1 MIEYNKEYFSNN
13 YYFLL
18 KEGYDKISL
27 FYSVAETLTESRKKD
42 KKIVLN
48 KKNEKKIKGLVD
60 KFLKTNKKFT
70 EKQINSKFKELDS
83 DGEIE
88 ELVDADGTMLGSA
101 IPFKS
106 QYLTPHKTMDQTIA
120 MARTSN
126 DPVTRGYRVYYG
138 ESEEEQEN
146 VVSEVNYD
154 EVFGWEET
162 KDMDYHDT
170 VDTLEDMGV
179 DNAEE
184 RAEEMGKDPKLE
196 KKKMKGSFI
205 RQRLVEKEPIDEVQK
220 QQMIKMVEDILTK
233 KSKKDGDVVKNS
245 SDSNK
250 TIGEFLKR
258 NIRSIKKFP
267 RLYCPLPQVE
277 CSKLTPRLSDKGIAI
292 LRGAQCLTNG
302 LDDLGRVTYS

>member
-1 MIEYNKEYFSNN
+1 MVEYNIEYFSNN

-48 KKNEKKIKGLVD
+48 KKNEKNIKGLVS

-120 MARTSN
+120 MSRTTN

-138 ESEEEQEN
+138 ESEEEQDN
-146 VVSEVNYD
+146 VVSEVNYTD
-154 EVFGWEET
+154 VFGWEET
-162 KDMDYHDT
+162 KDMDYNDT
-170 VDTLEDMGV
+170 VDTLDDMGV

-184 RAEEMGKDPKLE
+184 RAEEMGKLPKQTV
-196 KKKMKGSFI
+196 KKDKKG
-205 RQRLVEKEPIDEVQK
+205 RQVLKQRLVEKEPIDEVQK

-233 KSKKDGDVVKNS
+233 KSKKDGDVVKSS
-245 SDSNK
+245 SDTNK
-250 TIGEFLKR
+250 TIGAFLKR
-258 NIRSIKKFP
+258 NIKSIKK
-267 RLYCPLPQVE
+267 LAE
-277 CSKLTPRLSDKGIAI
+277 KEGISVDQLI
-292 LRGAQCLTNG
+292 KVFKY
-302 LDDLGRVTYS
+302 DE

>member
-48 KKNEKKIKGLVD
+48 KKNEKNIKNLVD

-70 EKQINSKFKELDS
+70 EKQINSKFKEFDS
-83 DGEIE
+83 EGEIE

-101 IPFKS
+101 IPIKS
-106 QYLTPHKTMDQTIA
+106 QVLTPKKTMDQTIA
-120 MARTSN
+120 MSRATN

-146 VVSEVNYD
+146 VVSEVDYSD
-154 EVFGWEET
+154 AFGYEET
-162 KDMDYHDT
+162 KDMGYEDT

-179 DNAEE
+179 DNAEK
-184 RAEEMGKDPKLE
+184 RADEQGKDPKLE
-196 KKKMKGSFI
+196 KKKMKDSFI

-220 QQMIKMVEDILTK
+220 QKMIKMVEDILTK
-233 KSKKDGDVVKNS
+233 KSKKDGDVVKGS
-245 SDSNK
+245 SESNK
-250 TIGEFLKR
+250 TIGSFLKR
-258 NIRSIKKFP
+258 NLKSIKK
-267 RLYCPLPQVE
+267 LAE
-277 CSKLTPRLSDKGIAI
+277 KEGIS
-292 LRGAQCLTNG
+292 
-302 LDDLGRVTYS
+302 LDQLIKALKYDE

>member
-48 KKNEKKIKGLVD
+48 KKNEKNIKNLVD

-70 EKQINSKFKELDS
+70 EKQINSKFKEFDS
-83 DGEIE
+83 EGEIE

-101 IPFKS
+101 IPIKS
-106 QYLTPHKTMDQTIA
+106 QVLTPKKTMDQTIA
-120 MARTSN
+120 MSRATN

-146 VVSEVNYD
+146 VVSEVDYSD
-154 EVFGWEET
+154 AFGYEET
-162 KDMDYHDT
+162 KDMGYEDT

-179 DNAEE
+179 DNAEK
-184 RAEEMGKDPKLE
+184 RADEQGKDPKLE
-196 KKKMKGSFI
+196 KKKMNDSFI

-220 QQMIKMVEDILTK
+220 QKMIKMVEDILTK
-233 KSKKDGDVVKNS
+233 KSKKDGDVVKGS
-245 SDSNK
+245 SESNK
-250 TIGEFLKR
+250 TIGSFLKR
-258 NIRSIKKFP
+258 NLKSIKK
-267 RLYCPLPQVE
+267 LAE
-277 CSKLTPRLSDKGIAI
+277 KEGISVDQLIKA
-292 LRGAQCLTNG
+292 LKY
-302 LDDLGRVTYS
+302 DE

>member
-48 KKNEKKIKGLVD
+48 KKNEKNIKDLVN

-83 DGEIE
+83 EGEIE

-106 QYLTPHKTMDQTIA
+106 QYLTPKKTMDQTIA
-120 MARTSN
+120 MSRATN

-146 VVSEVNYD
+146 VVSEVDYSD
-154 EVFGWEET
+154 AFGYEET
-162 KDMDYHDT
+162 KDMGYEDT

-179 DNAEE
+179 DNAEK
-184 RAEEMGKDPKLE
+184 RADEQGKDPKLE
-196 KKKMKGSFI
+196 KKKMKDSFI

-220 QQMIKMVEDILTK
+220 QKMIKMVEDILTK
-233 KSKKDGDVVKNS
+233 KSKKDGDVVKGS
-245 SDSNK
+245 SESNK
-250 TIGEFLKR
+250 TIGSFLKR
-258 NIRSIKKFP
+258 NLKSIKK
-267 RLYCPLPQVE
+267 LAE
-277 CSKLTPRLSDKGIAI
+277 KEGISVDQLIKA
-292 LRGAQCLTNG
+292 LKY
-302 LDDLGRVTYS
+302 DE

>member
-1 MIEYNKEYFSNN
+1 
-13 YYFLL
+13 
-18 KEGYDKISL
+18 
-27 FYSVAETLTESRKKD
+27 VAETLTESRKKD

-48 KKNEKKIKGLVD
+48 KKNEKNIKSLVD

-70 EKQINSKFKELDS
+70 EKQINSKFKELDG

-101 IPFKS
+101 IPIKS
-106 QYLTPHKTMDQTIA
+106 QYLTPKKTMDQTIA
-120 MARTSN
+120 MSRATN

-138 ESEEEQEN
+138 ESEEEQDN
-146 VVSEVNYD
+146 IVAEVNYD

-162 KDMDYHDT
+162 KDMDYNDT
-170 VDTLEDMGV
+170 VGTLEDMGV

-220 QQMIKMVEDILTK
+220 QRMIKMVEDILTK
-233 KSKKDGDVVKNS
+233 KSKKDGDVVKS
-245 SDSNK
+245 SSEANK
-250 TIGEFLKR
+250 TIGSFLKR
-258 NIRSIKKFP
+258 NLKSIKK
-267 RLYCPLPQVE
+267 LAE
-277 CSKLTPRLSDKGIAI
+277 KEGIS
-292 LRGAQCLTNG
+292 
-302 LDDLGRVTYS
+302 LDQLIKALKYDE

>member
-48 KKNEKKIKGLVD
+48 KKNEKNIKNLVD

-83 DGEIE
+83 EGEIE

-106 QYLTPHKTMDQTIA
+106 QVLTPKKTMDQTIA
-120 MARTSN
+120 MSRATN

-138 ESEEEQEN
+138 ESEEEQDN
-146 VVSEVNYD
+146 IVAEVNYD

-162 KDMDYHDT
+162 KDMGYNDT

-220 QQMIKMVEDILTK
+220 QKMIKMVEDILTK
-233 KSKKDGDVVKNS
+233 KSKKDGDVVKGS
-245 SDSNK
+245 SESNK
-250 TIGEFLKR
+250 TIGSFLKR
-258 NIRSIKKFP
+258 NLKSIKK
-267 RLYCPLPQVE
+267 LAE
-277 CSKLTPRLSDKGIAI
+277 KEGISVDQLIKA
-292 LRGAQCLTNG
+292 LKY
-302 LDDLGRVTYS
+302 DE

>member
-48 KKNEKKIKGLVD
+48 KKNEKNIKNLVD

-83 DGEIE
+83 EGEIE

-106 QYLTPHKTMDQTIA
+106 QYLTPKKTMDQTIA
-120 MARTSN
+120 MSRATN

-138 ESEEEQEN
+138 ESEDEQDN
-146 VVSEVNYD
+146 IVAEVNYD

-162 KDMDYHDT
+162 KDMGYNDT

-220 QQMIKMVEDILTK
+220 QKMIKMVEDILTK
-233 KSKKDGDVVKNS
+233 KSKKDGDVVKGS
-245 SDSNK
+245 SESNK
-250 TIGEFLKR
+250 TIGSFLKR
-258 NIRSIKKFP
+258 NLKSIKK
-267 RLYCPLPQVE
+267 LAE
-277 CSKLTPRLSDKGIAI
+277 KEGISVDQLIKA
-292 LRGAQCLTNG
+292 LKY
-302 LDDLGRVTYS
+302 DE

>member
-27 FYSVAETLTESRKKD
+27 FYSVAETLSESRKKD

-48 KKNEKKIKGLVD
+48 KKNEKNIKNLVD

-83 DGEIE
+83 EGEIE

-106 QYLTPHKTMDQTIA
+106 QYLTPKKTMDQTIA
-120 MARTSN
+120 MSRATN

-138 ESEEEQEN
+138 ESEEEQDN
-146 VVSEVNYD
+146 IVAEVNYD

-162 KDMDYHDT
+162 KDMDYENT
-170 VDTLEDMGV
+170 VKTLKKMGV
-179 DNAEE
+179 DNAGE
-184 RAEEMGKDPKLE
+184 RAGEQGKDPKLE

-220 QQMIKMVEDILTK
+220 QKMIKMVEDILTK
-233 KSKKDGDVVKNS
+233 KSKKDGDVVKS
-245 SDSNK
+245 SSESNK
-250 TIGEFLKR
+250 TIGSFLKR
-258 NIRSIKKFP
+258 NLKSIKK
-267 RLYCPLPQVE
+267 LAE
-277 CSKLTPRLSDKGIAI
+277 KEGISVDQLIKA
-292 LRGAQCLTNG
+292 LKY
-302 LDDLGRVTYS
+302 DE

>member
-27 FYSVAETLTESRKKD
+27 FYSVEETLTESRKKD

-60 KFLKTNKKFT
+60 KFLKTTKKFT
-70 EKQINSKFKELDS
+70 EKQINSKFKEIDS
-83 DGEIE
+83 EGEIE
-88 ELVDADGTMLGSA
+88 ELVDADGTMLGSNTP
-101 IPFKS
+101 ILNMT
-106 QYLTPHKTMDQTIA
+106 LTPKKTMDQTIS

-126 DPVTRGYRVYYG
+126 DPVTRGYRVYWG
-138 ESEEEQEN
+138 ESEDKQDN
-146 VVSEVNYD
+146 IVSEVNYD

-162 KDMDYHDT
+162 KDMDYDDT
-170 VDTLEDMGV
+170 VDTLSDMGV
-179 DNAEE
+179 DNPEE

-220 QQMIKMVEDILTK
+220 KQMIKMVEDILTK
-233 KSKKDGDVVKNS
+233 KSKKDGDVVKS
-245 SDSNK
+245 SSESNK
-250 TIGEFLKR
+250 TIGTFLKR
-258 NIRSIKKFP
+258 NLKSIKK
-267 RLYCPLPQVE
+267 LAE
-277 CSKLTPRLSDKGIAI
+277 KEGIS
-292 LRGAQCLTNG
+292 
-302 LDDLGRVTYS
+302 LDQLIKALKYDE

>member
-27 FYSVAETLTESRKKD
+27 FYSVAETLSESRKKD

-48 KKNEKKIKGLVD
+48 KKNEKNIKNLVD

-83 DGEIE
+83 EGEIE

-106 QYLTPHKTMDQTIA
+106 QSLTPKKTMDQTIA
-120 MARTSN
+120 MSRATN

-138 ESEEEQEN
+138 ESEEEQDN
-146 VVSEVNYD
+146 IVAEVNYD

-162 KDMDYHDT
+162 KDMDYENT
-170 VDTLEDMGV
+170 VKTLEKMGV
-179 DNAEE
+179 DNAGE
-184 RAEEMGKDPKLE
+184 RAGEQGKDPKLE

-220 QQMIKMVEDILTK
+220 QKMIKMVEDILTK
-233 KSKKDGDVVKNS
+233 KSKKDGDVVKS
-245 SDSNK
+245 SSEANK
-250 TIGEFLKR
+250 TIGSFLKR
-258 NIRSIKKFP
+258 NLKSIKK
-267 RLYCPLPQVE
+267 LAE
-277 CSKLTPRLSDKGIAI
+277 KEGISIDQLIKA
-292 LRGAQCLTNG
+292 LKY
-302 LDDLGRVTYS
+302 DE

>member
-1 MIEYNKEYFSNN
+1 MIEYNKEYFGNN

-18 KEGYDKISL
+18 KESYDKISL

-48 KKNEKKIKGLVD
+48 KKNEKNIKSLVD

-70 EKQINSKFKELDS
+70 EKQINSKFKELDG

-101 IPFKS
+101 IPIKS
-106 QYLTPHKTMDQTIA
+106 QVLTPKKTMDQTIA
-120 MARTSN
+120 MSRATN

-138 ESEEEQEN
+138 ESEEEQDN
-146 VVSEVNYD
+146 IVAEVNYD

-162 KDMDYHDT
+162 KDMVYNDT

-179 DNAEE
+179 DNADE
-184 RAEEMGKDPKLE
+184 RAREQGKDPKLE

-220 QQMIKMVEDILTK
+220 QRMIKMVEDILTK
-233 KSKKDGDVVKNS
+233 KSKKDGDVVKS
-245 SDSNK
+245 SSEANK
-250 TIGEFLKR
+250 TIGSFLKR
-258 NIRSIKKFP
+258 NLKSIKK
-267 RLYCPLPQVE
+267 LAE
-277 CSKLTPRLSDKGIAI
+277 KEGISVDQLIKA
-292 LRGAQCLTNG
+292 LKY
-302 LDDLGRVTYS
+302 DE

>member
-27 FYSVAETLTESRKKD
+27 FYSVAETLSESRKKD

-48 KKNEKKIKGLVD
+48 KKNEKNIKNLVD

-83 DGEIE
+83 EGEIE

-106 QYLTPHKTMDQTIA
+106 QYLTPKKTMDQTIA
-120 MARTSN
+120 MSRATN

-138 ESEEEQEN
+138 ESEEEQDN
-146 VVSEVNYD
+146 IVAEVNYD

-162 KDMDYHDT
+162 KDMDYENT
-170 VDTLEDMGV
+170 VKTLKKMGV
-179 DNAEE
+179 DNAGE
-184 RAEEMGKDPKLE
+184 RAGEQGKDPKLE

-220 QQMIKMVEDILTK
+220 QKMIKMVEDILTK
-233 KSKKDGDVVKNS
+233 KSKKDGDVVKS
-245 SDSNK
+245 SSEANK
-250 TIGEFLKR
+250 TIGSFLKR
-258 NIRSIKKFP
+258 NLKSIKK
-267 RLYCPLPQVE
+267 LAE
-277 CSKLTPRLSDKGIAI
+277 KEGISIDQLIKA
-292 LRGAQCLTNG
+292 LKY
-302 LDDLGRVTYS
+302 DE

>member
-1 MIEYNKEYFSNN
+1 MVEYNKEYFSNN

-48 KKNEKKIKGLVD
+48 KKNEKNIKNLVD

-83 DGEIE
+83 EGEIE

-106 QYLTPHKTMDQTIA
+106 QYLTPKKTMDQTISMSRA
-120 MARTSN
+120 TN

-138 ESEEEQEN
+138 ESEEEQDN
-146 VVSEVNYD
+146 IVAEVNYD
-154 EVFGWEET
+154 EGFGWEET
-162 KDMDYHDT
+162 KDMVYNDT

-220 QQMIKMVEDILTK
+220 QKMIKMVEDILTK
-233 KSKKDGDVVKNS
+233 KSKKDGDVVKGS
-245 SDSNK
+245 SESNK
-250 TIGEFLKR
+250 TIGSFLKR
-258 NIRSIKKFP
+258 NLKSIKK
-267 RLYCPLPQVE
+267 LAE
-277 CSKLTPRLSDKGIAI
+277 KEGISVDQLIKA
-292 LRGAQCLTNG
+292 LKY
-302 LDDLGRVTYS
+302 DE

>member
-1 MIEYNKEYFSNN
+1 MIEYNKEYFGNN

-18 KEGYDKISL
+18 KESYDKISL

-48 KKNEKKIKGLVD
+48 KKNEKNIKSLVD

-70 EKQINSKFKELDS
+70 EKQINSKFKELDG

-106 QYLTPHKTMDQTIA
+106 QYLTPKKTMDQTIA
-120 MARTSN
+120 MSRATN
-126 DPVTRGYRVYYG
+126 DPVSRGYRVYYG
-138 ESEEEQEN
+138 ESEEEQDN
-146 VVSEVNYD
+146 IVAEVNYD

-162 KDMDYHDT
+162 KDMVYNDT

-179 DNAEE
+179 DNADE
-184 RAEEMGKDPKLE
+184 RAREQGKDPKLE

-220 QQMIKMVEDILTK
+220 QKMIKMVEDILTK
-233 KSKKDGDVVKNS
+233 KSKKDGDVVKS
-245 SDSNK
+245 SSEANK
-250 TIGEFLKR
+250 TIGSFLKR
-258 NIRSIKKFP
+258 NLKSIKK
-267 RLYCPLPQVE
+267 LAE
-277 CSKLTPRLSDKGIAI
+277 KEGIS
-292 LRGAQCLTNG
+292 
-302 LDDLGRVTYS
+302 LDQLIKALKYDE

>member
-48 KKNEKKIKGLVD
+48 KKNEKNIKNLVD

-83 DGEIE
+83 EGEIE

-106 QYLTPHKTMDQTIA
+106 QYLTPKKTMDQTIA
-120 MARTSN
+120 MSRATN

-138 ESEEEQEN
+138 ESEEEQDN
-146 VVSEVNYD
+146 IVAEVNYD

-162 KDMDYHDT
+162 KDMDYNDT

-220 QQMIKMVEDILTK
+220 QKMIKMVEDILTK
-233 KSKKDGDVVKNS
+233 KSKKDGDVVKGS
-245 SDSNK
+245 SESNK
-250 TIGEFLKR
+250 TIGSFLKR
-258 NIRSIKKFP
+258 NLKSIKK
-267 RLYCPLPQVE
+267 LAE
-277 CSKLTPRLSDKGIAI
+277 KEGISVDQLIKA
-292 LRGAQCLTNG
+292 LKY
-302 LDDLGRVTYS
+302 DE

>member
-1 MIEYNKEYFSNN
+1 MIEYNKEYFGNN

-18 KEGYDKISL
+18 KESYDKISL
-27 FYSVAETLTESRKKD
+27 FYSVAETLTESRKKY

-48 KKNEKKIKGLVD
+48 KKNEKNIKSLVD

-70 EKQINSKFKELDS
+70 EKQINSKFKELDG

-101 IPFKS
+101 IPIKS
-106 QYLTPHKTMDQTIA
+106 QVLTPKKTMDQTIA
-120 MARTSN
+120 MSRATN

-138 ESEEEQEN
+138 ESEEEQDN
-146 VVSEVNYD
+146 IVAEVNYD

-162 KDMDYHDT
+162 KDMVYNDT

-179 DNAEE
+179 DNADE
-184 RAEEMGKDPKLE
+184 RAREQGKDPKLE

-220 QQMIKMVEDILTK
+220 QRMIKMVEDILTK
-233 KSKKDGDVVKNS
+233 K
-245 SDSNK
+245 
-250 TIGEFLKR
+250 
-258 NIRSIKKFP
+258 
-267 RLYCPLPQVE
+267 
-277 CSKLTPRLSDKGIAI
+277 
-292 LRGAQCLTNG
+292 
-302 LDDLGRVTYS
+302 

>member
-138 ESEEEQEN
+138 ESEEEQET

-196 KKKMKGSFI
+196 KKKMKDSFI

-245 SDSNK
+245 SESNK

-258 NIRSIKKFP
+258 NIRSIKK
-267 RLYCPLPQVE
+267 LAE
-277 CSKLTPRLSDKGIAI
+277 KEGISIDQLIKA
-292 LRGAQCLTNG
+292 LKY
-302 LDDLGRVTYS
+302 DE

>member
-48 KKNEKKIKGLVD
+48 KKNEKNIKNLVD

-83 DGEIE
+83 EGEIE

-106 QYLTPHKTMDQTIA
+106 QYLTPKKTMDQTISMSRA
-120 MARTSN
+120 TN

-138 ESEEEQEN
+138 ESEEEQDN
-146 VVSEVNYD
+146 IVAEVNYD
-154 EVFGWEET
+154 EVFGLEET
-162 KDMDYHDT
+162 KDMDYNDT

-220 QQMIKMVEDILTK
+220 QKMIKMVEDILTK
-233 KSKKDGDVVKNS
+233 KSKKDGDVVKGS
-245 SDSNK
+245 SESNK
-250 TIGEFLKR
+250 TIGSFLKR
-258 NIRSIKKFP
+258 NLKSIKK
-267 RLYCPLPQVE
+267 LAE
-277 CSKLTPRLSDKGIAI
+277 KEGISVDQLIKA
-292 LRGAQCLTNG
+292 LKY
-302 LDDLGRVTYS
+302 DE

>member
-48 KKNEKKIKGLVD
+48 KKNEKNIKNLVD

-70 EKQINSKFKELDS
+70 EKQINSKFKELDG

-106 QYLTPHKTMDQTIA
+106 QYLTPKKTMDQTIA
-120 MARTSN
+120 MSRATN
-126 DPVTRGYRVYYG
+126 DPVSRGYRVYYG
-138 ESEEEQEN
+138 ESEEEQDN
-146 VVSEVNYD
+146 IVAEVNYD

-162 KDMDYHDT
+162 KDMVYNDT

-179 DNAEE
+179 DNADE
-184 RAEEMGKDPKLE
+184 RAREQGKDPKLE

-220 QQMIKMVEDILTK
+220 QRMIKMVEDILTK
-233 KSKKDGDVVKNS
+233 KSKKDGDVVKS
-245 SDSNK
+245 SSEANK
-250 TIGEFLKR
+250 TIGSFLKR
-258 NIRSIKKFP
+258 NLKSIKK
-267 RLYCPLPQVE
+267 LAE
-277 CSKLTPRLSDKGIAI
+277 KEGIS
-292 LRGAQCLTNG
+292 
-302 LDDLGRVTYS
+302 LDQLIKALKYDE

>member
-27 FYSVAETLTESRKKD
+27 FYSVAETLSESRKKD

-48 KKNEKKIKGLVD
+48 KKNEKNIKGLVD

-70 EKQINSKFKELDS
+70 EKQINSKFKEINS
-83 DGEIE
+83 DGEIG
-88 ELVDADGTMLGSA
+88 ELVDDDGTMLGSNTP
-101 IPFKS
+101 IKS
-106 QYLTPHKTMDQTIA
+106 QYLTPKKTMDQTIA

-138 ESEEEQEN
+138 ESEDEQDN
-146 VVSEVNYD
+146 IVAEVNYD

-162 KDMDYHDT
+162 KDMGYNDT

-220 QQMIKMVEDILTK
+220 QKMIKMVEDILTK
-233 KSKKDGDVVKNS
+233 KNKRDGDVVNKS

-250 TIGEFLKR
+250 TIGAFLKR
-258 NIRSIKKFP
+258 NLKSIKK
-267 RLYCPLPQVE
+267 LAE
-277 CSKLTPRLSDKGIAI
+277 KEGISIDQLIKA
-292 LRGAQCLTNG
+292 LKY
-302 LDDLGRVTYS
+302 DE

>member
-48 KKNEKKIKGLVD
+48 KKNEKNIKNLVD

-83 DGEIE
+83 EGEIE
-88 ELVDADGTMLGSA
+88 ELVDDDGTMLGSA

-106 QYLTPHKTMDQTIA
+106 QYLTPKKTMDQTIA
-120 MARTSN
+120 MSRATN

-138 ESEEEQEN
+138 ESEEEQDN
-146 VVSEVNYD
+146 IVAEVNYD

-162 KDMDYHDT
+162 KDMDYNDT

-179 DNAEE
+179 DNAED

-220 QQMIKMVEDILTK
+220 QKMIKMVEDILTK
-233 KSKKDGDVVKNS
+233 KSKKDNDVVKSS
-245 SDSNK
+245 SDANK
-250 TIGEFLKR
+250 TIGSFLKR
-258 NIRSIKKFP
+258 NLKSIKK
-267 RLYCPLPQVE
+267 LAE
-277 CSKLTPRLSDKGIAI
+277 KEGISIDQLIKA
-292 LRGAQCLTNG
+292 LKY
-302 LDDLGRVTYS
+302 DE

>member
-18 KEGYDKISL
+18 KESYDKISL

-48 KKNEKKIKGLVD
+48 KKNEKNIKSLVD

-70 EKQINSKFKELDS
+70 EKQINSKFKELDG

-101 IPFKS
+101 IPIKS
-106 QYLTPHKTMDQTIA
+106 QFLTPKKTMDQTIA
-120 MARTSN
+120 MSRATN

-138 ESEEEQEN
+138 ESEEEQDN
-146 VVSEVNYD
+146 IVAEVNYD

-162 KDMDYHDT
+162 KDMDYNNT

-220 QQMIKMVEDILTK
+220 QKMIKMVEDILTK
-233 KSKKDGDVVKNS
+233 KSKKDGDVVKGS
-245 SDSNK
+245 SESNK
-250 TIGEFLKR
+250 TIGSFLKR
-258 NIRSIKKFP
+258 NLKSIKK
-267 RLYCPLPQVE
+267 LAE
-277 CSKLTPRLSDKGIAI
+277 KEGIS
-292 LRGAQCLTNG
+292 
-302 LDDLGRVTYS
+302 LDQLIKALKYDE

>member
-27 FYSVAETLTESRKKD
+27 FYSVEETLTESRKKD

-60 KFLKTNKKFT
+60 KFLKTTKKFT
-70 EKQINSKFKELDS
+70 EKQINSKFKEIDS
-83 DGEIE
+83 EGEIE
-88 ELVDADGTMLGSA
+88 ELVGTDATMLGSN
-101 IPFKS
+101 IPIINPMSSAK
-106 QYLTPHKTMDQTIA
+106 QTMDKTIN

-138 ESEEEQEN
+138 ESEEEQDN

-162 KDMDYHDT
+162 KDMDYNDT
-170 VDTLEDMGV
+170 VDTLSDMGV
-179 DNAEE
+179 DNPEE

-220 QQMIKMVEDILTK
+220 KQMIKMVEDILTK
-233 KSKKDGDVVKNS
+233 KSKKDGDVVKS
-245 SDSNK
+245 SSESNK
-250 TIGEFLKR
+250 TIGTFLKR
-258 NIRSIKKFP
+258 NLKSIKK
-267 RLYCPLPQVE
+267 LAE
-277 CSKLTPRLSDKGIAI
+277 KEGIS
-292 LRGAQCLTNG
+292 
-302 LDDLGRVTYS
+302 LDQLIKALKYDE

>member
-48 KKNEKKIKGLVD
+48 KKNEKNIKSLVD
-60 KFLKTNKKFT
+60 KFLKTNKKCT
-70 EKQINSKFKELDS
+70 EKQINSKFKELDG

-101 IPFKS
+101 IPIKS
-106 QYLTPHKTMDQTIA
+106 QFLTPKKTMDQTISMSRA
-120 MARTSN
+120 TN
-126 DPVTRGYRVYYG
+126 DPVSRGYRVYYG
-138 ESEEEQEN
+138 ESEEEQDN
-146 VVSEVNYD
+146 IVAEVNYD

-162 KDMDYHDT
+162 KDMVYNDT

-179 DNAEE
+179 DNADE
-184 RAEEMGKDPKLE
+184 RAREQGKDPKLE

-220 QQMIKMVEDILTK
+220 QRMIKMVEDILTK
-233 KSKKDGDVVKNS
+233 KSKKDGDVVKS
-245 SDSNK
+245 SSEANK
-250 TIGEFLKR
+250 TIGSFLKR
-258 NIRSIKKFP
+258 NLKSIKK
-267 RLYCPLPQVE
+267 LAE
-277 CSKLTPRLSDKGIAI
+277 KEGIS
-292 LRGAQCLTNG
+292 
-302 LDDLGRVTYS
+302 LDQLIKALKYDE

>member
-48 KKNEKKIKGLVD
+48 KKNEKNIKSLVD

-70 EKQINSKFKELDS
+70 EKQINSKFKELDG

-101 IPFKS
+101 IPIKS
-106 QYLTPHKTMDQTIA
+106 QFLTPKKTMDQTISMSRA
-120 MARTSN
+120 TN
-126 DPVTRGYRVYYG
+126 DPVSRGYRVYYG
-138 ESEEEQEN
+138 ESEEEQDN
-146 VVSEVNYD
+146 IVAEVNYD

-162 KDMDYHDT
+162 KDMVYNDT

-179 DNAEE
+179 DNADE
-184 RAEEMGKDPKLE
+184 RAREQGKDPKLE

-220 QQMIKMVEDILTK
+220 QRMIKMVEDILTK
-233 KSKKDGDVVKNS
+233 KSKKDGDVVKS
-245 SDSNK
+245 SSEANK
-250 TIGEFLKR
+250 TIGSFLKR
-258 NIRSIKKFP
+258 NLKSIKK
-267 RLYCPLPQVE
+267 LAE
-277 CSKLTPRLSDKGIAI
+277 KEGIS
-292 LRGAQCLTNG
+292 
-302 LDDLGRVTYS
+302 LDQLIKALKYDE

>member
-245 SDSNK
+245 SESNK

-258 NIRSIKKFP
+258 NIRSIKK
-267 RLYCPLPQVE
+267 LAE
-277 CSKLTPRLSDKGIAI
+277 KEGISIDQLIKA
-292 LRGAQCLTNG
+292 LKY
-302 LDDLGRVTYS
+302 DE

>member
-48 KKNEKKIKGLVD
+48 KKNEKNIKNLVD

-83 DGEIE
+83 EGEIE

-106 QYLTPHKTMDQTIA
+106 QYLTPKKTMDQTISMSRA
-120 MARTSN
+120 TN

-138 ESEEEQEN
+138 ESEEEQDN
-146 VVSEVNYD
+146 IVAEVNYD

-162 KDMDYHDT
+162 KDMDYNDT

-220 QQMIKMVEDILTK
+220 QKMIKMVEDILTK
-233 KSKKDGDVVKNS
+233 KSKKDGDVVKGS
-245 SDSNK
+245 SESNK
-250 TIGEFLKR
+250 TIGSFLKR
-258 NIRSIKKFP
+258 NLKSIKK
-267 RLYCPLPQVE
+267 LAE
-277 CSKLTPRLSDKGIAI
+277 KEGISVDQLIKA
-292 LRGAQCLTNG
+292 LKY
-302 LDDLGRVTYS
+302 DE